1 MQELYEDIRK
11 DAEKQGY
18 SMTDRKFTE
27 LVQYAERKAA
37 VAGKDE
43 SYIPYLLPDVIK
55 EYFIRNAI
63 NEVSTGMMEF
73 ERYIKTQ
80 KHKNR
85 RLQTMAEMT
94 EKQWLSGVQSSI
106 IKELTTHKA
115 ALPAGFNQERFALNT
130 VTVISEM
137 LKDKKKKTEL
147 CKLTF
152 ESMAVCLCKA
162 AYLGLDYFNGE
173 CYAIPYGG
181 ELNFQ
186 TDYKGEIKMC
196 KRFSRNPIKDIFA
209 KVVRQDDFFTEE
221 VDAGVQNVIYRPQ
234 PFSNKP
240 MIGAF
245 AIVVFKDGSMMYD
258 TMSVEEIENV
268 RNTYSKA
275 KDSQAWKSSTGE
287 MYKKTVLRRLCK
299 LIDLDFDNIEQQKA
313 YLAGGD
319 VEFENGQPVFID
331 GRTATAAL
339 PDNGAPVDVFAQM
352 EQAKKEPVPVEQS
365 QPQETKEP
373 TQQAIPFEQQQEEQP
388 QPMPDGTGFM
398 MPDESAM
405 DDLPWK

>member
-1 MQELYEDIRK
+1 
-11 DAEKQGY
+11 
-18 SMTDRKFTE
+18 
-27 LVQYAERKAA
+27 
-37 VAGKDE
+37 
-43 SYIPYLLPDVIK
+43 
-55 EYFIRNAI
+55 
-63 NEVSTGMMEF
+63 
-73 ERYIKTQ
+73 
-80 KHKNR
+80 
-85 RLQTMAEMT
+85 MAEMT

-115 ALPAGFNQERFALNT
+115 ALPAGFNKERFALNT

-137 LKDKKKKTEL
+137 LKDKGKKATL
-147 CKLTF
+147 SKLTF

-173 CYAIPYGG
+173 
-181 ELNFQ
+181 LNFQ

-196 KRFSRNPIKDIFA
+196 KRFSHNQIKDIFA
-209 KVVRQDDFFTEE
+209 KVVREDDFFTEE

-258 TMSVEEIENV
+258 TMSAEEIENV

-275 KDSQAWKSSTGE
+275 KDSKAWKSSTGE

-313 YLAGGD
+313 YIAGGD
-319 VEFENGQPVFID
+319 VEFENGQPVLLD

-352 EQAKKEPVPVEQS
+352 EQTKKEPVPVEQP

-373 TQQAIPFEQQQEEQP
+373 VQQTLPFEQQQEEQP
-388 QPMPDGTGFM
+388 EPMPDGEGFM
-398 MPDESAM
+398 MPDETL

>member
-1 MQELYEDIRK
+1 
-11 DAEKQGY
+11 
-18 SMTDRKFTE
+18 
-27 LVQYAERKAA
+27 
-37 VAGKDE
+37 
-43 SYIPYLLPDVIK
+43 
-55 EYFIRNAI
+55 
-63 NEVSTGMMEF
+63 
-73 ERYIKTQ
+73 
-80 KHKNR
+80 
-85 RLQTMAEMT
+85 MAEMT

-209 KVVRQDDFFTEE
+209 KVVREDDFFTEE
-221 VDAGVQNVIYRPQ
+221 VDAGIQNVIYRPQ

-299 LIDLDFDNIEQQKA
+299 LIDLDFDNISLIEPRKIIFRRYEDA
-313 YLAGGD
+313 KNKSRIHSRCSGGT
-319 VEFENGQPVFID
+319 EN
-331 GRTATAAL
+331 RCCRRYCT
-339 PDNGAPVDVFAQM
+339 
-352 EQAKKEPVPVEQS
+352 
-365 QPQETKEP
+365 
-373 TQQAIPFEQQQEEQP
+373 
-388 QPMPDGTGFM
+388 GTGRRAKSSGRIRVHNRGTCRRGRKHFQSPKRM
-398 MPDESAM
+398 CCCGIKSRRSNNVYSV
-405 DDLPWK
+405 